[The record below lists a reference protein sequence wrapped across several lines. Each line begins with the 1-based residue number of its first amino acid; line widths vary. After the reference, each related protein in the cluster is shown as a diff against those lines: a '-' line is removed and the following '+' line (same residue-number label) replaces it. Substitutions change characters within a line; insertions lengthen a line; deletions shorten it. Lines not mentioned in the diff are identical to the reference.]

1 MSKQGALVVKQ
12 QREDEKEAKRLARL
26 TAEIRVKEILATVRT
41 LAEHVG
47 EIIEEHELH
56 FMNFDI
62 IQSHGTTEITWYNSS
77 ESC

>member
-41 LAEHVG
+41 LAEHAG

-62 IQSHGTTEITWYNSS
+62 TQSHGTTEITWYNSS